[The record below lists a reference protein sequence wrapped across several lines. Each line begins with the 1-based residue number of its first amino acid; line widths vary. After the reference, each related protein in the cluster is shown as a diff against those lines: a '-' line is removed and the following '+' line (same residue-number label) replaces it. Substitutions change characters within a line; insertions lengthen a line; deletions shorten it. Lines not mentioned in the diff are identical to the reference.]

1 LLHAA
6 QFLSGEEKK
15 RREMHK
21 SQIKEDDK
29 RKK

>member
-1 LLHAA
+1 MLL
-6 QFLSGEEKK
+6 LSVHREKKKK

-21 SQIKEDDK
+21 SQIKEDGK